1 MSLDLLTANQI
12 RWRKQKQGN
21 ERQEKEIERER
32 KRESN
37 FRGELVLLEFLF
49 EISRLGKVGTVDK
62 SVQKI
67 CLKVN

>member
-21 ERQEKEIERER
+21 ERQETETER

>member
-21 ERQEKEIERER
+21 ERQEKETER

>member
-49 EISRLGKVGTVDK
+49 EISRLEKVGTVDK

>member
-1 MSLDLLTANQI
+1 MSLDLLMANQI

-21 ERQEKEIERER
+21 ERQEMEIERER